1 METTR
6 LQDEMQITEQR
17 LFKERESVR
26 NLESVVCI
34 LRQERVQQENQL
46 RSLSIDLNR
55 LQQRESLLR
64 EELWVYL
71 KSRIDG
77 GEIQKKKEPRYL

>member
-77 GEIQKKKEPRYL
+77 GKIQKKKEPRYL